1 MRRNIHLLV
10 IALFSLSLISLAYP
24 QSTRVIR
31 VGVYEN
37 APKIYTETDGTVAG
51 FWPDLIQYIA
61 QKEGWKIIWV
71 HGTWEESLDRLK
83 TNEIDILPDVGWTP
97 ERAQEFAFSTET
109 VLVSWARL
117 YVPEG
122 SSIQTILDLDGKK
135 VAGLAGSLNFDGPEG
150 IKELAAKFD
159 IHCTFIGKD
168 SYTEVFEA
176 LNNKEVDA
184 GITNKDF
191 GDLNEHIYNVIRTPV
206 IIQPTSIQFAFTQ
219 EGTLTPYLMETLDS
233 DLINLKADSKSY
245 FYKLIDQ
252 YFGQKTQKTFIE
264 IIPPWVYTILLIGG
278 GIILF
283 LLAVS
288 VTARGEVQRQTA
300 ELRTSESRY
309 RALLENIPDLIFR
322 LSGEG
327 VFLDYHSAVENR
339 FYVQPQEFLGKKIGD
354 ILPPGIAEVTV
365 RKINKALETNDIQM
379 YEYQLPVDGEVRD
392 FEARYT
398 ASGSDEVT
406 AIIRDTT
413 TTKKAERELW
423 ESQKRYETL
432 ARVSPVGIF
441 YTDTTGYT
449 TYVNPTWCKI
459 SGLSA
464 EEGLGEGWLNA
475 VYPDDRQT
483 VQENWNKST
492 RMHKMSSA
500 DYRFVHPDG
509 SVVWVIGQAVP
520 EIDSNDQVVGY
531 VGTITD
537 ITERKQVEAAL
548 QRSISSEHAALIVA
562 KTIQDANLALSRSL
576 DLDEIL
582 QVLLDHLRTIVP
594 FDSASVLLLENKN
607 QLIVSALRGA
617 LELKNL
623 GHVKAIQFNSEDYPV
638 FKKVVDHLQSI
649 VIDNTSIYDNWK
661 YPNSMDKVISW
672 MGVPLIAGGQVLGLY
687 SLCKTTD
694 SFFTPEYQELG
705 EAFAAQAAIAIQ
717 NAKLHKA
724 LQDHAAKLE
733 QRVVERTTEL
743 ANRVSEVE
751 SLNSSM
757 ISLNEELKEAVFRA
771 ESADKLKSA
780 FLATMSHE
788 LRTPLNSIIG
798 FTGILLQ
805 KLVGP
810 LSEEQEKQ
818 LKMVQSSARHLLEL
832 INDVLDISK
841 IEAGQID
848 VIPESFTMENAIQ
861 KSVEKIIPMADKKG
875 LVLTST
881 ITPGSIEMFTDRR
894 RVEQILINL
903 LTNAVKFTDKGEV
916 HLETHIE
923 NNYVVTRIIDT
934 GIGIKPEDMAVL
946 FKPFQQIDTGITRQ
960 YEGTGLGLSICK
972 RLVELLGGKIWVE
985 SEWGKGS
992 TFIITLPLLKEK
1004 I

>member
-10 IALFSLSLISLAYP
+10 IALLSLSLISQTYR

-37 APKIYTETDGTVAG
+37 APKIYTNTDGTVAG

-71 HGTWEESLDRLK
+71 HGTWEESLARLQA
-83 TNEIDILPDVGWTP
+83 NEIDIMPDVAWTS
-97 ERAQEFAFSTET
+97 ERAKLFGYSTET
-109 VLVSWARL
+109 VLVSWSRL

-122 SSIQTILDLDGKK
+122 SSIQTILDLAGKK
-135 VAGLAGSLNFDGPEG
+135 VAGLAGSVNFDGPEG

-159 IHCTFIGKD
+159 VHCTFIGKD

-176 LNNKEVDA
+176 LINKEVDA

-191 GDLNEHIYNVIRTPV
+191 GDLNEHKYNVIRTPV
-206 IIQPTSIQFAFTQ
+206 IIQPTSIQFAFSKD
-219 EGTLTPYLMETLDS
+219 GTITPYLIETIDT
-233 DLINLKADSKSY
+233 DLIILKADSNSI
-245 FYKLIDQ
+245 FYIALDQ
-252 YFGQKTQKTFIE
+252 YFGQKTEKSIIE

-300 ELRTSESRY
+300 ELRTSESRN

-327 VFLDYHSAVENR
+327 VFLDYHSAVESR
-339 FYVQPQEFLGKKIGD
+339 FYVQPQEFLGKTIRD
-354 ILPPGIAEVTV
+354 VLPPGIAEVTV
-365 RKINKALETNDIQM
+365 SKIKKVLETNEIQM
-379 YEYQLPVDGEVRD
+379 FEYQLPVDGELRD

-398 ASGSDEVT
+398 ASGTDEVT

-413 TTKKAERELW
+413 NTKKAERELR
-423 ESQKRYETL
+423 ESEKRYETL

-441 YTDTTGYT
+441 YTDTSGYT
-449 TYVNPTWCKI
+449 TYVNPTWCQI

-464 EEGLGEGWLNA
+464 EKGLGEGWLNA
-475 VYPDDRQT
+475 VFPDDRKT
-483 VQENWNKST
+483 VQENWNRST
-492 RMHKMSSA
+492 HLHIISSA

-520 EIDSNDQVVGY
+520 EIDSIGQVVGY

-548 QRSISSEHAALIVA
+548 QRSVASERAALIVA

-594 FDSASVLLLENKN
+594 FDSASVMLLENKN
-607 QLIVSALRGA
+607 QLTVSALRGST
-617 LELKNL
+617 ELKDL
-623 GHVKAIQFNSEDYPV
+623 GQLQPIQFNTDNFPA
-638 FKKVVDHLQSI
+638 FKKVVDYMHSI
-649 VIDNTSIYDNWK
+649 VIENTGQYENWK
-661 YPNSMDKVISW
+661 YPFSMEKVISW
-672 MGVPLIAGGQVLGLY
+672 MGVPLIAGGQILGLY
-687 SLCKTTD
+687 SLCKTTE
-694 SFFTPEYQELG
+694 SFFTLEYQELG

-724 LQDHAAKLE
+724 LQDHAQKLE
-733 QRVVERTTEL
+733 HRVVERTVEL

-757 ISLNEELKEAVFRA
+757 ISLNDELKAAVVRA

-818 LKMVQSSARHLLEL
+818 LNMVQGSARHLLEL

-848 VIPESFTMENAIQ
+848 VISEGFMMENAIQ

-875 LVLTST
+875 LKLIRT
-881 ITPGSIEMFTDRR
+881 IDPVSIEMFTDRR

-903 LTNAVKFTDKGEV
+903 LTNAVKFTDTGDV

-923 NNYVVTRIIDT
+923 NNYVVTRVIDT
-934 GIGIKPEDMAVL
+934 GIGIKPVDMATL
-946 FKPFQQIDTGITRQ
+946 FQPFQQIDTGITRQ

-992 TFIITLPLLKEK
+992 TFIFTLPFIRE
-1004 I
+1004 